1 MSTLDGF
8 KKVMSELRGGH
19 FRPVYLLHGEEPF
32 FIDRIAGELEHCVV
46 EEHARDFDMTV
57 VYGRDT
63 DTDGV
68 RDTCLR
74 YPMMGER
81 QLVVL
86 REAQSWRIDQL
97 EKLEPYVQKPMPST
111 VLVICYK
118 HKKVDGRKSI
128 IKTITKSGG
137 VVFTSDK
144 LREEHLPAWVQ
155 KYVAHMGRK
164 IGTTEARLLADHL
177 GSDLGKVTMEVEK
190 LCLVTGPG
198 ATITADT
205 VQRYVGISKDYNTF
219 ELQNAIG
226 ARDRAKALRIARYFG
241 QDAKDH
247 PFQVTMAVLNIYVT
261 KLVLAHTLRGRSAQ
275 EMASA
280 MKVPPFF
287 LKDYQN
293 AAGRYTLNSLLD
305 AQHLLREYDM
315 RSKGVGSNEGPGELL
330 TELLARLMD
339 APAS

>member
-1 MSTLDGF
+1 MNTLDAF
-8 KKVMSELRGGH
+8 KKVMGELRGGMY
-19 FRPVYLLHGEEPF
+19 RPVYLLHGEEPF
-32 FIDRIAGELEHCVV
+32 FVDRIAGELERTVV
-46 EEHARDFDMTV
+46 EEHARDFDLTV
-57 VYGRDT
+57 VYARDT
-63 DTDGV
+63 DPDGV
-68 RDTCLR
+68 RDVCLR

-97 EKLEPYVQKPMPST
+97 EKLESYVNKPIPST
-111 VLVICYK
+111 ILVICYK
-118 HKKVDGRKSI
+118 HKKVDGRRSFA
-128 IKTITKSGG
+128 KTITKNGG
-137 VVFTSDK
+137 LVFTSDR
-144 LREEHLPAWVQ
+144 LRDEHLPGWVQ

-164 IGTTEARLLADHL
+164 IGPSEARLLSDHL

-190 LCLVTGPG
+190 LCLVTEQGG
-198 ATITADT
+198 TITADT

-226 ARDRAKALRIARYFG
+226 ARDRDKALRIAHYFG
-241 QDAKDH
+241 QDIKDH
-247 PFQVTMAVLNIYVT
+247 PLPVTLAVLNSYLT
-261 KLVLAHTLRGRSAQ
+261 KLVLAHTLRGRPAQ
-275 EMASA
+275 EMAST

-293 AAGRYTLNSLLD
+293 AAGRYTLRSLLD

-315 RSKGVGSNEGPGELL
+315 RSKGVGGNEAPGELL
-330 TELLARLMD
+330 TELLVRLMD